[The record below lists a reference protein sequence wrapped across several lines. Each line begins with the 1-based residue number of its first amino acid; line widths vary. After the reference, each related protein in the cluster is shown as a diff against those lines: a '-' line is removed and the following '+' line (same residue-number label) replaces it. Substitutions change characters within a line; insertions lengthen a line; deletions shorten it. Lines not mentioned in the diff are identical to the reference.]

1 MIKTD
6 EIKSVILL
14 LYLSRMIEKNSIPKG
29 FKIPHN
35 VFIKLKTLAWKF
47 LSIVVISIFCN
58 GIFIMLIRKLM
69 LIENTTIIEKNVI
82 LLNEKNK
89 LVAKILRINP
99 ITVTARIDIFNGFF
113 ISFIKEIII
122 ADTNNPIETAIC
134 VKAYR

>member
-1 MIKTD
+1 
-6 EIKSVILL
+6 
-14 LYLSRMIEKNSIPKG
+14 
-29 FKIPHN
+29 
-35 VFIKLKTLAWKF
+35 
-47 LSIVVISIFCN
+47 
-58 GIFIMLIRKLM
+58 M